1 MSNGMMRHEL
11 STSDEVPLLSRE
23 QQVQELE
30 ERLHHALEQL
40 RQEQQLR
47 MHAEQRLR
55 ELAQKKSRSSLQ
67 RRSPEPHPAILGHIA
82 AAPGRGLGG
91 GGEQAERAGT
101 GPPCRKCATPSHSH
115 HGFCTKCGTPVVSE
129 QQIGDEEEGK
139 GEEEEGEDVD

>member
-1 MSNGMMRHEL
+1 MRHEL
-11 STSDEVPLLSRE
+11 STSDEVPLLSQE

-40 RQEQQLR
+40 HQEQQLR

-67 RRSPEPHPAILGHIA
+67 RRSPEP
-82 AAPGRGLGG
+82 GRGLGG
-91 GGEQAERAGT
+91 GGEQAEQTERAGT

-139 GEEEEGEDVD
+139 GEEEEEEGEDVD